1 MTDERAPMPTTASTA
16 APNPRPHIIRRGS
29 GAPVLLLHGWGA
41 SADLF
46 ARTMDGLE
54 GDFDLIAPDFPGFGA
69 TEPPPAP
76 WAVSDYMEWTL
87 ALMDELGIKRASV
100 IGHSFGGRVAIKLAA
115 LHPERVAKLVLTGAA
130 GIRPKRTLGYHVR
143 VRAFKATRWLSRA
156 PLAPA
161 PLRAWAA
168 ARVANQ
174 GSSDYNA
181 ASGTIRGTFVR
192 VVNEDLRDYLPRIQ
206 ASTLLIWG
214 SRDEDAPL
222 ADGQLMERLIPDAG
236 LVVFEG
242 ASHYAYIEQAARFNV
257 IVKTF
262 LRG

>member
-87 ALMDELGIKRASV
+87 ALMDELGIQRASV

-143 VRAFKATRWLSRA
+143 VRDLQGHALALARA
-156 PLAPA
+156 AGA
-161 PLRAWAA
+161 CAA
-168 ARVANQ
+168 A
-174 GSSDYNA
+174 GL
-181 ASGTIRGTFVR
+181 GG
-192 VVNEDLRDYLPRIQ
+192 
-206 ASTLLIWG
+206 G
-214 SRDEDAPL
+214 SRREPGL
-222 ADGQLMERLIPDAG
+222 IRL
-236 LVVFEG
+236 
-242 ASHYAYIEQAARFNV
+242 
-257 IVKTF
+257 
-262 LRG
+262 

>member
-1 MTDERAPMPTTASTA
+1 MTDEHTPLPVTTSTT
-16 APNPRPHIIRRGS
+16 PSPRPHIIRRGS

-41 SADLF
+41 SGDLF

-69 TEPPPAP
+69 TEPPPAA
-76 WAVSDYMEWTL
+76 WAVSDYMDWAI
-87 ALMDELGIKRASV
+87 ALLDELGIQRASV

-115 LHPERVAKLVLTGAA
+115 LHPERVEKVVLTDAA
-130 GIRPKRTLGYHVR
+130 GIRPRRTLGYHLR

-168 ARVANQ
+168 ARVASQ
-174 GSSDYNA
+174 GSADYKA
-181 ASGTIRGTFVR
+181 ASGAVRGSFVR
-192 VVNEDLRDYLPRIQ
+192 VVNEDLRGYLPRIQ
-206 ASTLLIWG
+206 APTLLIWG
-214 SRDEDAPL
+214 DRDEDTPL
-222 ADGQLMERLIPDAG
+222 ADARLMERLIPDAG

-242 ASHYAYIEQAARFNV
+242 AGHYAYIEQAARFNV
-257 IVKTF
+257 IVRTF
-262 LRG
+262 LHG

>member
-1 MTDERAPMPTTASTA
+1 MTDDLAPMPATTTATPS
-16 APNPRPHIIRRGS
+16 PRPHVIRRGS

-46 ARTMDGLE
+46 ARTIEGLE

-69 TEPPPAP
+69 TESPPAA
-76 WAVSDYMEWTL
+76 WAVGDYVDWTL
-87 ALMDELGIKRASV
+87 ALMDELSIQRASV
-100 IGHSFGGRVAIKLAA
+100 IGHSFGGRVAIKLTA
-115 LHPERVAKLVLTGAA
+115 LHPERVGKVVLTGAA
-130 GIRPKRTLGYHVR
+130 GIRPRRTLGYHLR

-161 PLRAWAA
+161 PLRNWAA
-168 ARVANQ
+168 ARISDS
-174 GSSDYNA
+174 GSSDYKA
-181 ASGTIRGTFVR
+181 ASGTLRGTFVR

-206 ASTLLIWG
+206 APTLLIWG

-242 ASHYAYIEQAARFNV
+242 AGHYAYIEQATRFNV

>member
-1 MTDERAPMPTTASTA
+1 MTDDLAPMSMTTSTTM
-16 APNPRPHIIRRGS
+16 PSPRPHIIRRGS

-54 GDFDLIAPDFPGFGA
+54 SDFDLIAPDFPGFGA
-69 TEPPPAP
+69 TEPPPAA
-76 WAVSDYMEWTL
+76 WAVGDYVDWTI
-87 ALMDELGIKRASV
+87 ALMDELGVQRASV

-115 LHPERVAKLVLTGAA
+115 LHPERVQKVVLTDAA
-130 GIRPKRTLGYHVR
+130 GIRPKRTLGYHLR
-143 VRAFKATRWLSRA
+143 VRAFKTTRWLA
-156 PLAPA
+156 QTPLAPA
-161 PLRAWAA
+161 SLRAWAA
-168 ARVANQ
+168 ARIASS
-174 GSSDYNA
+174 GSSDYKA
-181 ASGTIRGTFVR
+181 ASGTVRGSFVR

-206 ASTLLIWG
+206 APTLLIWG
-214 SRDEDAPL
+214 DRDEDTPL

-242 ASHYAYIEQAARFNV
+242 AGHYAYIEQAARFNV